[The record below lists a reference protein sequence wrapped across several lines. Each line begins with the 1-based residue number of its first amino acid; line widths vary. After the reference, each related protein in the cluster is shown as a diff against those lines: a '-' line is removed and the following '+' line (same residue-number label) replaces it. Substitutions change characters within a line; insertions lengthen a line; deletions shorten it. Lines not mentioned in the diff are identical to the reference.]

1 MLLNVPFR
9 DLPFLTF
16 RLTVTMISRITL
28 NVRKAAHKQQNVRL
42 YDAQSRSLAFKTCTT
57 PNFASRRD
65 DSMSIPLSTIRKSRR
80 SAQDSI
86 LEGNDFLSTF
96 ATISRSGE
104 NGYVQEP
111 EGVQV

>member
-1 MLLNVPFR
+1 
-9 DLPFLTF
+9 
-16 RLTVTMISRITL
+16 
-28 NVRKAAHKQQNVRL
+28 
-42 YDAQSRSLAFKTCTT
+42 
-57 PNFASRRD
+57 
-65 DSMSIPLSTIRKSRR
+65 MSIPLSTIRKSRR